1 MYFTIIIKTIII
13 IITDTISKEVD
24 TYKSINLAIS
34 SKATEAIVHLT
45 LVGNIIDRSWPYK
58 SGLFVA

>member
-24 TYKSINLAIS
+24 TSQSINLATS

-45 LVGNIIDRSWPYK
+45 LVSNIIDRSGPYK

>member
-45 LVGNIIDRSWPYK
+45 LVGNIIDRS
-58 SGLFVA
+58 

>member
-24 TYKSINLAIS
+24 TSQSINLATS

-45 LVGNIIDRSWPYK
+45 LVSNIIDRSWPYK

>member
-24 TYKSINLAIS
+24 TSKSINLAIS

-45 LVGNIIDRSWPYK
+45 LVDNIIDRSWPYK

>member
-24 TYKSINLAIS
+24 NSKSINLAIS

-45 LVGNIIDRSWPYK
+45 LVGNIIDRS
-58 SGLFVA
+58 

>member
-24 TYKSINLAIS
+24 TSQSINLATS
-34 SKATEAIVHLT
+34 SKANEAIVHLT
-45 LVGNIIDRSWPYK
+45 LVGNIIDRS
-58 SGLFVA
+58 

>member
-1 MYFTIIIKTIII
+1 MHFTIIIKTIII

-24 TYKSINLAIS
+24 TSKSINLATS
-34 SKATEAIVHLT
+34 SKAAEAIVHLT
-45 LVGNIIDRSWPYK
+45 LVGNVIDRSWPEK

>member
-1 MYFTIIIKTIII
+1 MTIKTKEALQMYFTIIIKTIII

-24 TYKSINLAIS
+24 TSQSINLATS

-45 LVGNIIDRSWPYK
+45 LVGNIIDRS
-58 SGLFVA
+58 

>member
-24 TYKSINLAIS
+24 TSKSINLTIS
-34 SKATEAIVHLT
+34 SKATEVIVHLT
-45 LVGNIIDRSWPYK
+45 LVGNIIDRS
-58 SGLFVA
+58 

>member
-24 TYKSINLAIS
+24 TSQSINLATS
-34 SKATEAIVHLT
+34 SKAAEAIVHLT
-45 LVGNIIDRSWPYK
+45 LVGNVIERS
-58 SGLFVA
+58 

>member
-13 IITDTISKEVD
+13 IITDTISKEID
-24 TYKSINLAIS
+24 TSESINLATS

-45 LVGNIIDRSWPYK
+45 LVGNVIDRS
-58 SGLFVA
+58 